1 MLWVEKEEKCI
12 CWGGASGKDASLWRC
27 WRVDPGLSGE
37 IISTNL
43 GTPWDPPVSELVL
56 KPLITRWSCEDEA
69 ASWLRSIAVL
79 FWYQSHDITTI
90 YICLNMKTLPM
101 FVWNKPLWPL
111 HQDMLLHSTLYFYLI
126 DRWISKTRPESE
138 GGIKLICP
146 SSLQLVKQCWNKSN
160 LCGDRLQP
168 WC

>member
-1 MLWVEKEEKCI
+1 MYLLGWCI
-12 CWGGASGKDASLWRC
+12 WKGCFPMKVLTCWPRTEWRDYIYKPGNAFFFES
-27 WRVDPGLSGE
+27 WILNDPL
-37 IISTNL
+37 
-43 GTPWDPPVSELVL
+43 VSELVL